1 MRGVSKRRSAVPYAG
16 PAVVAA
22 VMLFAVWMAAT
33 YLLEGLRLTLQ
44 RPDAITDRLVYALVA
59 NLVIGVL
66 GSVLVLWI
74 FAKAGTVDIRRAGFN
89 PWRYSLIAVLAGAVL
104 GFVLYLA
111 QGGWL
116 LEPMVLVNVYAQ
128 VLVVSMAEVLVC
140 WCVLGSLVEASL
152 LHRNRW
158 LAVLVATV
166 VSSVLF
172 GLYHFAH
179 SPPFNTW
186 ELALLLT
193 LIGLVTSIFFF
204 VSRSVYGTIA
214 FHNSLAI
221 YGVIDT
227 LEASGSLDVFR
238 EPVVPLLVMAAAAVL
253 VLIGGHLL
261 LVARTRPGH
270 G

>member
-1 MRGVSKRRSAVPYAG
+1 M
-16 PAVVAA
+16 
-22 VMLFAVWMAAT
+22 
-33 YLLEGLRLTLQ
+33 
-44 RPDAITDRLVYALVA
+44 
-59 NLVIGVL
+59 
-66 GSVLVLWI
+66 
-74 FAKAGTVDIRRAGFN
+74 
-89 PWRYSLIAVLAGAVL
+89 IAVLAGAVL